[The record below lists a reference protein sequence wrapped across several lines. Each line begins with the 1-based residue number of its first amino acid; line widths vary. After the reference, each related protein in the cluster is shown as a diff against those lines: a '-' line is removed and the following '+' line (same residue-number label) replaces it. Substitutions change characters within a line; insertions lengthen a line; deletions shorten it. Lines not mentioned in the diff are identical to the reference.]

1 MAVSNETNRIKH
13 TGDASTVLFTFDFAV
28 IQASDLLVYTIVRS
42 TGVGTLKTLTTDY
55 TVSLNESAEGGSIT
69 MLSAPAST
77 LDVLIIN
84 VPGLGSE
91 YDLSLLNN
99 ISTYDLQAEINRL
112 HIQNIMLAE
121 RIGRALKFPVTSSS
135 EGAELPEPSTGKTLK
150 WTAEGV
156 FENSDYDPDE
166 QAILAAASAAAAAAS
181 ELAAAASE
189 TAADASETAAAAS
202 ASAAA
207 ASETAA
213 ATSETNAAASETAA
227 AASETAAA
235 ASETAAATSETNA
248 AASETAAAA
257 SETAA
262 ATSETNAAASETA
275 AAASETA
282 AATSETNAAASEA
295 AAALSESNAA
305 AYAASAATLLWA
317 GTVGGT
323 GDAITL
329 TTSPALGSYSNGIRV
344 AFKATNTNT
353 GAVTVNVSGLGN
365 KDLKTQSGAALVA
378 GNITTGR
385 VYTLVYDGTNFQT
398 LELATPEEG
407 SVSRPKLATGA
418 VAKVTV
424 TSSKTST
431 YSATTSDDVIR
442 CDASGGAF
450 TVNLP
455 AASGNSGAVLE
466 IIKTDSSA
474 NAITVDGNSS
484 ETINGATTTTL
495 NTQYEKL
502 KIVCDGSNWLILER
516 RTAFSATEA
525 WTDSESNCST
535 SVSLTRNGQWL
546 EVEGITTASG
556 AFSLTQLTV
565 TVPAAYAFD
574 PAVYPSPS
582 TKVHPLG
589 QSAFV
594 NNGNSTYFEGKVH
607 TVSSSA
613 VFLSA
618 SAASGSYGAQ
628 ANTSSN
634 IPFTWASGDKIM
646 WNARWRVTGWNG

>member
-202 ASAAA
+202 AS
-207 ASETAA
+207 
-213 ATSETNAAASETAA
+213 
-227 AASETAAA
+227 
-235 ASETAAATSETNA
+235 
-248 AASETAAAA
+248 
-257 SETAA
+257 
-262 ATSETNAAASETA
+262 A